1 MRKLVLL
8 MALLLARPALAE
20 TPDAEQEAKRLYQ
33 DGTKAYNLGD
43 YARAI
48 MAYKEA
54 YRLVANPFFLYNIGQ
69 AYRLSGEPASAVR
82 FYKSYL
88 NAMPEAPNRVE
99 VEGRIREI
107 DETLARQERE
117 RVAPPTHAIPPPG
130 GSEPRAKIPS
140 PGQAQAAPED
150 GAAAAPTHDRP
161 RPLLKR
167 WWFWAGVGV
176 VATGAT
182 IFLLTRGG
190 SDGPPASEF
199 GNHELFP

>member
-8 MALLLARPALAE
+8 LLLALARPALADSPD
-20 TPDAEQEAKRLYQ
+20 PDAEREAKRLYQ

-54 YRLVANPFFLYNIGQ
+54 YRLIANPFFLYNIGQ

-117 RVAPPTHAIPPPG
+117 RVAPPTHAI
-130 GSEPRAKIPS
+130 EPRAKIPS
-140 PGQAQAAPED
+140 PGQVETAPGD
-150 GAAAAPTHDRP
+150 SAAAAPSHDRP

-190 SDGPPASEF
+190 SDAPPASDF